1 MAMSAD
7 FLEGLNPAQHDAV
20 THPEGPVLV
29 IAGAG
34 SGKTRVLTHRIAWLI
49 SQGVSPFEILAITF
63 TNKAAD
69 EMKQRVARL
78 VGPVAHKMW
87 VSTFHSACVR
97 ILRRDGSRLGFPS
110 NFTIYDQADA
120 VRLTGYVVRDLGLDP
135 KKFPPRSIHAAISAL
150 KNDGVSVD
158 EFATRV
164 RLPIER
170 RTVDVYREY
179 QLRLLRAGAMDF
191 DDLLVNTVEL
201 FKRHD
206 DALAHYRQRFKHVL
220 VDEYQDTNHVQNE
233 MVVLLTT
240 GHRRVFVVGDSDQSI
255 YQFRG
260 ANIRNILEFEQAFP
274 EASVVLLE
282 QNYRS
287 TQTILNAANSVI
299 AHNMSRK
306 PKELWTDQGDGEKIV
321 RYHADEEA
329 DEAQW
334 VAYEIDR
341 LHSEGGFQWGDIAVF
356 YRTNAQSRALEEYLV
371 RVGINYKVIGGTR
384 FYDRREIKDALAY
397 LRAVVNPSDEVN
409 VKRILNVP
417 KRGIGDSTVAKVD
430 SYAKAHGLTFLQA
443 LRDIDDLG
451 VRGPAIKGVH
461 TFVAIIDRL
470 AELVDKGPA
479 TLLEAILEDSG
490 YLDELNEEKSIESE
504 GRLENLSELV
514 GFARSFETVDEFLE
528 QVSLVSDTDEIEADE
543 TYVVLMTLHSAKGL
557 EFPVVFLMGMEEGIF
572 PHMRSIGDP
581 EQLEEE
587 RRLAYVGITRA
598 RQRLYLTYAWSRT
611 LHGSSMYN
619 PPSRFLDEIP
629 AHLVTEAKGSRST
642 RERQSANNYGWSGSR
657 RDDDDYSPAFGRGG
671 RVTENREQMVEAA
684 LRAKGVETSGAETL
698 GLRIGD
704 DVRHAKYGEGVI
716 LDISGQGDK
725 AEARVRFPTA
735 GERSFLLAWTP
746 LEKI

>member
-1 MAMSAD
+1 
-7 FLEGLNPAQHDAV
+7 
-20 THPEGPVLV
+20 
-29 IAGAG
+29 
-34 SGKTRVLTHRIAWLI
+34 
-49 SQGVSPFEILAITF
+49 
-63 TNKAAD
+63 
-69 EMKQRVARL
+69 
-78 VGPVAHKMW
+78 
-87 VSTFHSACVR
+87 
-97 ILRRDGSRLGFPS
+97 
-110 NFTIYDQADA
+110 
-120 VRLTGYVVRDLGLDP
+120 
-135 KKFPPRSIHAAISAL
+135 
-150 KNDGVSVD
+150 
-158 EFATRV
+158 
-164 RLPIER
+164 
-170 RTVDVYREY
+170 
-179 QLRLLRAGAMDF
+179 
-191 DDLLVNTVEL
+191 
-201 FKRHD
+201 
-206 DALAHYRQRFKHVL
+206 
-220 VDEYQDTNHVQNE
+220 
-233 MVVLLTT
+233 
-240 GHRRVFVVGDSDQSI
+240 
-255 YQFRG
+255 
-260 ANIRNILEFEQAFP
+260 
-274 EASVVLLE
+274 LLE

-287 TQTILNAANSVI
+287 TQTILDAANSVI

-341 LHSEGGFQWGDIAVF
+341 LHSDGGYHWGDIAVF

-397 LRAVVNPSDEVN
+397 LRAIVNPSDEVN

-430 SYAKAHGLTFLQA
+430 SYAKANGLTFLQA

-451 VRGPAIKGVH
+451 VRGPAIKGAH
-461 TFVAIIDRL
+461 TFVTIVDRL
-470 AELVDKGPA
+470 AELIDKGPA

-528 QVSLVSDTDEIEADE
+528 QVSLVSDTDEIDDDE

-572 PHMRSIGDP
+572 PHMRSIGEPD
-581 EQLEEE
+581 QLEEE

-684 LRAKGVETSGAETL
+684 LRAKGVETTGAETL